1 MAYVPDP
8 DGMVQF
14 QIDRRR
20 ELAAGAPPATGIEV
34 QHHGSTTAHLNLTTP
49 LPHVPPA
56 MCICGGYIMAD
67 GRCTKCG
74 TLTPGWKR

>member
-1 MAYVPDP
+1 MAGSSARAPVPGGAAMRWVPDP
-8 DGMVQF
+8 NGMVQF

-20 ELAAGAPPATGIEV
+20 ELAAADGK
-34 QHHGSTTAHLNLTTP
+34 P
-49 LPHVPPA
+49 LPTVPPE
-56 MCICGGYIMAD
+56 MCRCGGYIMTD

>member
-1 MAYVPDP
+1 MTYVPDP

-20 ELAAGAPPATGIEV
+20 ELAAGAPPATG
-34 QHHGSTTAHLNLTTP
+34 GYPAFADGKP
-49 LPHVPPA
+49 LPTVPPE
-56 MCICGGYIMAD
+56 MCRCGGYIMTD